1 MGWQLW
7 RQQDPRRMARSLH
20 CPVSLRQAECV
31 RQRRQHLSIQL
42 VLTSAWGFAR
52 DSLVYLKPRMPVSL
66 STPRYPGF
74 SEGPWQ
80 IQPPKFWTNC
90 PTEKWDGGFEGQMDA
105 VTDHTGRC
113 QSHSWVRAGSPVRTG
128 SGVEDRSGHLF
139 SSPRRL
145 DSPLIGNRQR
155 L

>member
-1 MGWQLW
+1 M
-7 RQQDPRRMARSLH
+7 
-20 CPVSLRQAECV
+20 
-31 RQRRQHLSIQL
+31 QL

-105 VTDHTGRC
+105 VTDHTGGC
-113 QSHSWVRAGSPVRTG
+113 QSHSWVQAGSPCEDWEWGGGQVR
-128 SGVEDRSGHLF
+128 VPFLF
-139 SSPRRL
+139 PQEAGFSI
-145 DSPLIGNRQR
+145 DW
-155 L
+155 